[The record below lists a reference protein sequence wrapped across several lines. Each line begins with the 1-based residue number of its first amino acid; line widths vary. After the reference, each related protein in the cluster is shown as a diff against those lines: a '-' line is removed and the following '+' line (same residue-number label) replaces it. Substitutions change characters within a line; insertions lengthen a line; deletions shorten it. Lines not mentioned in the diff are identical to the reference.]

1 MIAEVEAAE
10 LAEQLIVEACA
21 RQGVQR
27 AQLTIHADNGSP
39 MVAKTVAVLLAD
51 LGVAKSHSRPHVSND
66 NPYSEA
72 QFKTLKYRADY
83 PDRFGS
89 VADARSWGRSFFR
102 WYNEEHHH
110 TGLGLLTP
118 AAVHT
123 GRAESLRQKRR
134 VVLAQAFQAHP
145 ERFVNGIP
153 QPARLPEAVWI
164 NPPQS
169 AAATATPAGESA
181 DGQWADAE
189 PVVSPGLVTAVAQP
203 TALRYAATGRTEDRA
218 TLRSDSSAVPADET
232 DGQSCS
238 QGALSTSLQPPS
250 VSSPKAINRNAC
262 GGELQSK
269 QASFPPPTGDRQ
281 PINPVH

>member
-1 MIAEVEAAE
+1 MP
-10 LAEQLIVEACA
+10 
-21 RQGVQR
+21 R

-51 LGVAKSHSRPHVSND
+51 LGVTKSHSRPHVSND

-72 QFKTLKYRADY
+72 QFKTLKYQPDY

-118 AAVHT
+118 ATVHT
-123 GRAESLRQKRR
+123 GRAQSVRQQRQ
-134 VVLAQAFQAHP
+134 VILAQAFQAHP
-145 ERFVNGIP
+145 ERFVNGLP

-169 AAATATPAGESA
+169 DATAAALAAESA
-181 DGQWADAE
+181 DGQAPDAK
-189 PVVSPGLVTAVAQP
+189 PVVSPGLVTAVAQS
-203 TALRYAATGRTEDRA
+203 TDLRYAAASRTEDRA
-218 TLRSDSSAVPADET
+218 TLRSNSSAVPADET

-238 QGALSTSLQPPS
+238 QGALSTPRQPPS
-250 VSSPKAINRNAC
+250 VSSLKAINRNLC

-269 QASFPPPTGDRQ
+269 QASSPPPTGDRQ
-281 PINPVH
+281 HINPVH